1 MYNSWL
7 IKTIEYYRKNDPS
20 IPEYFMSRSRAIMS
34 DLEQQS
40 QKISGNELF
49 DFVEKSMARVNDNMM
64 DTYGVVFSVAE

>member
-1 MYNSWL
+1 
-7 IKTIEYYRKNDPS
+7 
-20 IPEYFMSRSRAIMS
+20 MSRSRAIMS